1 MSTAS
6 IGQTLERGM
15 RIAQYGMLINAVL
28 AVTKLIAGV
37 LGTSYALIADA
48 VESGSDVVSSLIV
61 WGGLRMAT
69 RSATEEY
76 PFGFARAEQVAA
88 AIVGLLL
95 IGASIG
101 ISIAAVREIRTPHH
115 APAPFTLIV
124 LVLVILIKE
133 VLYRYVARAGGDIG
147 SRALAADAWHHRS
160 DAITSGAAFIGI
172 SIALIKGPG
181 WESADDYAAVVASGI
196 ILLNGIRIIR
206 PAVGDLMDRAP
217 SADLI
222 ERVTTIARGVAEVQ
236 LVEKV
241 LIRKAGIGYFV
252 DMHVQAAPEMS
263 LQDAHILSGKV
274 KSAIREAEPRVL
286 GALIHMEPFE
296 QQEIGNR
303 K

>member
-15 RIAQYGMLINAVL
+15 RIAQFGMLVNAAL

-124 LVLVILIKE
+124 LVLVIVIKE

-222 ERVTTIARGVAEVQ
+222 ERVTTIACSVAEVQ

-241 LIRKAGIGYFV
+241 LIRKAGIGFFV

-263 LQDAHILSGKV
+263 LQEAHILSGKV

>member
-15 RIAQYGMLINAVL
+15 RIAQFGMLINAAL

-61 WGGLRMAT
+61 WGGLRMAS

-241 LIRKAGIGYFV
+241 LIRKAGIGFFV

-296 QQEIGNR
+296 KQEIGNR

>member
-1 MSTAS
+1 MPNSL
-6 IGQTLERGM
+6 QRGI
-15 RIAQYGMLINAVL
+15 RSAKTGLVVNAGL
-28 AVTKLIAGV
+28 AITKLVAGI
-37 LGTSYALIADA
+37 LGNTYALIADA
-48 VESGSDVVSSLIV
+48 VESGSDVISSLIV

-101 ISIAAVREIRTPHH
+101 ISIAAVREIQTPHH

-160 DAITSGAAFIGI
+160 DAITSSAAFIGI

-196 ILLNGIRIIR
+196 ILLNGIRIVR

-241 LIRKAGIGYFV
+241 LIRKAGIGFFV

-296 QQEIGNR
+296 EQEIGNR

>member
-15 RIAQYGMLINAVL
+15 RIAQLGMLINAAL

-48 VESGSDVVSSLIV
+48 VESGSDVLSSLIV

-69 RSATEEY
+69 RTATNEY

-101 ISIAAVREIRTPHH
+101 ISIAAIREIHTPHH

-124 LVLVILIKE
+124 LVVVIVIKE
-133 VLYRYVARAGGDIG
+133 VLYRYVGRAGGDLG
-147 SRALAADAWHHRS
+147 SRALSADAWHHRS

-172 SIALIKGPG
+172 SIAVIKGPG
-181 WESADDYAAVVASGI
+181 WESAEDYAALVASVI

-217 SADLI
+217 
-222 ERVTTIARGVAEVQ
+222 
-236 LVEKV
+236 
-241 LIRKAGIGYFV
+241 
-252 DMHVQAAPEMS
+252 
-263 LQDAHILSGKV
+263 
-274 KSAIREAEPRVL
+274 
-286 GALIHMEPFE
+286 
-296 QQEIGNR
+296 
-303 K
+303 

>member
-1 MSTAS
+1 
-6 IGQTLERGM
+6 
-15 RIAQYGMLINAVL
+15 
-28 AVTKLIAGV
+28 
-37 LGTSYALIADA
+37 
-48 VESGSDVVSSLIV
+48 
-61 WGGLRMAT
+61 MAT

-196 ILLNGIRIIR
+196 ILLNGIRIVR

-222 ERVTTIARGVAEVQ
+222 ERVTTIARSVAEVQ

-241 LIRKAGIGYFV
+241 LIRKAGIGFFV
-252 DMHVQAAPEMS
+252 DMHVQAAPQMS

-296 QQEIGNR
+296 GT
-303 K
+303 KD

>member
-15 RIAQYGMLINAVL
+15 RIAQFGMLINAAL

-124 LVLVILIKE
+124 LVLVIMIKE

-241 LIRKAGIGYFV
+241 LIRKAGIGFFV

-296 QQEIGNR
+296 GLEKRG
-303 K
+303 

>member
-15 RIAQYGMLINAVL
+15 RIAQFGMLINAAL

-196 ILLNGIRIIR
+196 ILLNGIRIVR

-222 ERVTTIARGVAEVQ
+222 ERVTAIARGVAEVQ

-241 LIRKAGIGYFV
+241 LIRKAGIGFFV

-296 QQEIGNR
+296 EQEKGNR

>member
-15 RIAQYGMLINAVL
+15 RIAQFGMLINAAL

-222 ERVTTIARGVAEVQ
+222 ERVTTIARGVPDVQ

-241 LIRKAGIGYFV
+241 LIRKAGIGFFV

-296 QQEIGNR
+296 EQEIGSR

>member
-15 RIAQYGMLINAVL
+15 RIAQFGMLVNAAL

-101 ISIAAVREIRTPHH
+101 ISIAAVREIRTPQN

-147 SRALAADAWHHRS
+147 SRALSADAWHHRS
-160 DAITSGAAFIGI
+160 DAITSGAAFVGI

-222 ERVTTIARGVAEVQ
+222 ERVTMIARSVAEVQ

-241 LIRKAGIGYFV
+241 LIRKAGIGFFV

-263 LQDAHILSGKV
+263 LQEAHILSGKV

-296 QQEIGNR
+296 GT
-303 K
+303 KD

>member
-1 MSTAS
+1 
-6 IGQTLERGM
+6 M
-15 RIAQYGMLINAVL
+15 RIAQFGMLVNAAL

-76 PFGFARAEQVAA
+76 PFGFARAEQVAS
-88 AIVGLLL
+88 AIVGVML

-101 ISIAAVREIRTPHH
+101 ISIAALREIHTPHH

-124 LVLVILIKE
+124 LVIVILIKE
-133 VLYRYVARAGGDIG
+133 VLFRYVARAGGEMG

-160 DAITSGAAFIGI
+160 DAITSSAAFIGI
-172 SIALIKGPG
+172 SISLIKGPG
-181 WESADDYAAVVASGI
+181 WESADDYAALVASGI
-196 ILLNGIRIIR
+196 ILINGIRIIR

-222 ERVTTIARGVAEVQ
+222 ERVTTIAQQVADVE

-241 LIRKAGIGYFV
+241 MIRKAGIGFFV

-263 LQDAHILSGKV
+263 LHDAHILSGKV

-286 GALIHMEPFE
+286 GALIHMEPFAG
-296 QQEIGNR
+296 GN
-303 K
+303 KG